1 MLRAILLNL
10 IFFLMDRI
18 MMTFS
23 RYQAFGTH
31 LFGSMLIALCS
42 AALVFLV
49 WYPTPFDKA
58 AGVSHIFLTLLTV
71 DVVLGPVIT
80 LIIFNPSKKE
90 LKYDL
95 AIVLL
100 IQIAALFYGLN
111 SVFQAR
117 PVYVVYSVDR
127 FDLVFAN
134 DLTEDKLT
142 KVTNQK
148 FKSLSLGQ
156 PKTIAA
162 QMPSD
167 TQTRNDIL
175 FSAAAG
181 GDDLPQLPQYYVD
194 YSTQKTAVILKSQA
208 IDNLSDLN
216 HEKSEKLTALKHKYS
231 DHPKGIGFLPLKGKM
246 SDLAVIIDKDTGD
259 VLEITDL
266 KPW

>member
-1 MLRAILLNL
+1 
-10 IFFLMDRI
+10 
-18 MMTFS
+18 MMTFN

-31 LFGSMLIALCS
+31 LLGSVLIALCS

-49 WYPTPFDKA
+49 WYPTPLEEA
-58 AGVSHIFLTLLTV
+58 AGVTHIFLMLLAI

-80 LIIFNPSKKE
+80 LIIFNPAKKE

-100 IQIAALFYGLN
+100 IQIAALLYGLN
-111 SVFQAR
+111 AVFQAR
-117 PVYVVYSVDR
+117 PVYLVYSVDR

-142 KVTNQK
+142 KVSNDQ
-148 FKSLSLGQ
+148 FKSLPLGQ
-156 PKTIAA
+156 PQIIAA

-167 TQTRNDIL
+167 IKMRNDIL

-181 GDDLPQLPQYYVD
+181 GDDLQHFPQFYVP
-194 YSTQKTAVILKSQA
+194 YGNKKKEVLLKLQA
-208 IDNLSDLN
+208 IEKLNMLN
-216 HEKSEKLTALKHKYS
+216 HEHTDKVAALIQKYAN
-231 DHPKGIGFLPLKGKM
+231 HTKGIGFLPLKGKV
-246 SDLAVIIDKDTGD
+246 SDLAVIIDKENGD
-259 VLEITDL
+259 VLEITAL

>member
-1 MLRAILLNL
+1 
-10 IFFLMDRI
+10 

-31 LFGSMLIALCS
+31 LFGSMLIALGS
-42 AALVFLV
+42 AALVFMV
-49 WYPTPFDKA
+49 WYPTPFDET

-142 KVTNQK
+142 NVTNQK

-156 PKTIAA
+156 PKIIAA

-167 TQTRNDIL
+167 IKMRNDIL

-181 GDDLPQLPQYYVD
+181 GDDLQHFPQFYTPYE
-194 YSTQKTAVILKSQA
+194 SKKKEVILKLQS
-208 IDNLSDLN
+208 I
-216 HEKSEKLTALKHKYS
+216 EKLNTLNLDHITKVTALKQKYA
-231 DHPKGIGFLPLKGKM
+231 DHPKGIGFVPLKGKV
-246 SDLAVIIDKDTGD
+246 SDLAVIIGKDTGD